1 MQRVMPVGGCGC
13 LVRLQLVAASPFFFN
28 QHCLFSAV
36 YGCPIVRAVFTGP
49 GLCYVKN
56 EIDQLNF
63 LEKTLLLIAAAQ
75 TVHST

>member
-1 MQRVMPVGGCGC
+1 MQTVMPVGGCGC

-36 YGCPIVRAVFTGP
+36 YSCPIFCAIFMGP

-56 EIDQLNF
+56 KIDQLNF
-63 LEKTLLLIAAAQ
+63 LEKTLLLIAPAQ
-75 TVHST
+75 IMYST

>member
-1 MQRVMPVGGCGC
+1 MPVGGCGC
-13 LVRLQLVAASPFFFN
+13 LVRLQLGAASPFFFN

-36 YGCPIVRAVFTGP
+36 YGCPIFRAVFMGL

-63 LEKTLLLIAAAQ
+63 LEKTLLLIAPAQ
-75 TVHST
+75 IVYST